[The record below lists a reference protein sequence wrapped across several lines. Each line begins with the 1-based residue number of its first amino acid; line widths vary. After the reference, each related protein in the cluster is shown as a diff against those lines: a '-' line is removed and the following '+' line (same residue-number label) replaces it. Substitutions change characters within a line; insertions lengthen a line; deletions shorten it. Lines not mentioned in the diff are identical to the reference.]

1 MRIDLYTKCVLTVI
15 AACLVWMCVS
25 GVTPAAYAQAARP
38 QPTPVVIVDFKGQPL
53 QTLPV
58 SVLNRAIPVVVAN
71 PQAIPV
77 SMESTVGVTIR
88 SVERGG
94 AWDPFDVRI
103 MREAPTLQPI
113 P

>member
-1 MRIDLYTKCVLTVI
+1 
-15 AACLVWMCVS
+15 
-25 GVTPAAYAQAARP
+25 
-38 QPTPVVIVDFKGQPL
+38 
-53 QTLPV
+53 
-58 SVLNRAIPVVVAN
+58 
-71 PQAIPV
+71 
-77 SMESTVGVTIR
+77 MESTVGVTIR